1 MSISTPTHAAGIS
14 SINTNEDDMAGYL
27 AFFASMK
34 ADTLLDSARMVELQP
49 LHPYQKSEP
58 LEFIIGSYSD
68 KFIDLSSI
76 RLCGFMQIRKYDA
89 TGKIVDIVAADD
101 DVSFVSLAPLASF
114 KQISVTVQDTEVC
127 DLSTHTYPFRCN
139 MDIRCS
145 FSPGVKKQIYASAFY
160 TDETAGTEQAVTE
173 TEGSAYS
180 ERKKLLDNVKKKPFV
195 TDLHVEMFNT
205 QRLLVWFS
213 IEWGEWKEAYGL
225 KRYCV

>member
-14 SINTNEDDMAGYL
+14 SINTNEDDMAGLL
-27 AFFASMK
+27 AFFGSMK

-49 LHPYQKSEP
+49 LHPYQKTEP

-76 RLCGFMQIRKYDA
+76 RLCGFMQILKEHQNKLVQIED
-89 TGKIVDIVAADD
+89 DD

-114 KQISVTVQDTEVC
+114 KQISVTVQETEVC

-145 FSPGVKKQIYASAFY
+145 FSPGVKKQIYTSAFY
-160 TDETAGTEQAVTE
+160 TDETTNTEQTVTE
-173 TEGSAYS
+173 TDNTAYS
-180 ERKKLLDNVKKKPFV
+180 IRKTLLNKKEKKPFR

-205 QRLLVWFS
+205 QRLLV
-213 IEWGEWKEAYGL
+213 
-225 KRYCV
+225 